1 MEEATPTARPATVLV
16 LEDDDQIRA
25 IVARIL
31 TTAGYRVLAT
41 RDPTE
46 AFTAAERHD
55 ARIDVILSDV
65 MLRHARGPDVVAR
78 LRRCAPRTRIVF
90 MSGHSRPADAP
101 LFLPKPFLAGDLLA
115 AIRDALG
122 DASPEPARFADG
134 TGPFT
139 IPPTPDGES
148 S

>member
-1 MEEATPTARPATVLV
+1 MEAPQNERPATVLV
-16 LEDDDQIRA
+16 LEDDDKIRA
-25 IVARIL
+25 IVTRIL
-31 TTAGYRVLAT
+31 STAGYRVLAT

-46 AFTAAERHD
+46 AFIAAERHD

-65 MLRHARGPDVVAR
+65 RLQHARGPDVVAR

-90 MSGHSRPADAP
+90 MSGHSRPAEAT

-122 DASPEPARFADG
+122 DACVQPARFADG
-134 TGPFT
+134 TAPYA
-139 IPPTPDGES
+139 IPPAPDAE
-148 S
+148 